1 VPASIFKNR
10 IVVGLALALLVVGG
24 GTAGYMLIEG
34 WGLHDALF
42 MTITTVTTV
51 GYGEVHP
58 LSRDGRTFSMVLILV
73 GAGTVLYILS
83 MLTQVVVEGKLREVM
98 GRRSLERKI
107 RSLSGHY
114 ILCGYGRIGALVGD
128 MLREQGVDMVVIE
141 NNETITRRLSQE
153 GIHYVLGSATEDE
166 SLLDAGIERAK
177 GLVATVN
184 SDADNVYIVLTAK
197 GIRPDLLVIARATEP
212 GSERKLKR
220 AGADKVVSPY
230 LIGARRM
237 AQTVLRPSVADFV
250 DLTFHSTDL
259 ALRMEEVQVGMTSAL
274 IGVSLKDSGIRQKLD
289 LIVLAVKKSDERMLF
304 NPPAETVIE
313 QGDILIA
320 MGPQISMLKLEHLL
334 GSGTE

>member
-1 VPASIFKNR
+1 MQSRMVA
-10 IVVGLALALLVVGG
+10 GAALAALVVGG
-24 GTAGYMLIEG
+24 GTLGYMLIEG
-34 WGLHDALF
+34 WDFHDALF
-42 MTITTVTTV
+42 MTVTTVTTV

-58 LSRDGRTFSMVLILV
+58 LSREGRTFSMALILGGV
-73 GAGTVLYILS
+73 GVVLYILS

-107 RSLSGHY
+107 RSLKGHY
-114 ILCGYGRIGALVGD
+114 IICGYGRIGALVAD
-128 MLREQGVDMVVIE
+128 MLREQSVEMVIIE
-141 NNETITRRLSQE
+141 SDEQVTRRLGQE

-166 SLLDAGIERAK
+166 SLLAAGIERAK

-230 LIGARRM
+230 FIGARRI

-250 DLTFHSTDL
+250 DLTFHSTDV
-259 ALRMEEVQVGMTSAL
+259 ALLMEEVQVDAGSDL
-274 IGVSLKDSGIRQKLD
+274 VGVSLKDSGIRQKLD
-289 LIVLAVKKSDERMLF
+289 LIVLAVKKPNDHMIF
-304 NPPAETVIE
+304 NPPAGTIIE
-313 QGDILIA
+313 QDDTLIA
-320 MGPQISMLKLEHLL
+320 LGSHASMQKLEHMV
-334 GSGTE
+334 SGGGE

>member
-1 VPASIFKNR
+1 VLASIFKNR
-10 IVVGLALALLVVGG
+10 MMAGIALAVAVVGG

-34 WGLHDALF
+34 WDLHDALF

-58 LSRDGRTFSMVLILV
+58 LSRAGRTFSMALILGGV
-73 GAGTVLYILS
+73 GVVLYILS

-98 GRRSLERKI
+98 GRRNLERKI
-107 RSLSGHY
+107 RSLRGHY
-114 ILCGYGRIGALVGD
+114 IICGYGRIGALVAD
-128 MLREQGVDMVVIE
+128 MLREQGVELVVIE
-141 NNETITRRLSQE
+141 NDEQVTRRLGQE

-166 SLLDAGIERAK
+166 ILLAAGIERAK

-197 GIRPDLLVIARATEP
+197 GIRPDLLIIARATEP

-230 LIGARRM
+230 FIGARRI

-259 ALRMEEVQVGMTSAL
+259 ALRMEEVLVVVGSAL
-274 IGVSLKDSGIRQKLD
+274 VGVSLKDSGIRQKLD
-289 LIVLAVKKSDERMLF
+289 LIVLAVKKPDDRMIF
-304 NPPAETVIE
+304 NPPADTVIE
-313 QGDILIA
+313 RDDTLIALGSQASMDKLEQMLSGQGD
-320 MGPQISMLKLEHLL
+320 
-334 GSGTE
+334 

>member
-1 VPASIFKNR
+1 MQSRMVA
-10 IVVGLALALLVVGG
+10 GAALAALVLGG
-24 GTAGYMLIEG
+24 GTLGYMLIEG
-34 WGLHDALF
+34 WDFHDSLF
-42 MTITTVTTV
+42 MTVTTVTTV

-58 LSRDGRTFSMVLILV
+58 MTRAGRSFSMMLILGGV
-73 GAGTVLYILS
+73 GVVLYILS

-107 RSLSGHY
+107 RSLRDHY
-114 ILCGYGRIGALVGD
+114 IICGYGRIGALVAD
-128 MLREQGVDMVVIE
+128 MLREQSVEMVVIE
-141 NNETITRRLSQE
+141 SDEQVTRRLGQE

-166 SLLDAGIERAK
+166 SLLAAGIERAK

-230 LIGARRM
+230 FIGARRI

-250 DLTFHSTDL
+250 DLTFHSTDV
-259 ALRMEEVQVGMTSAL
+259 ALLMEEVQVDAGSDL
-274 IGVSLKDSGIRQKLD
+274 VGVSLKDSGIRQKLD
-289 LIVLAVKKSDERMLF
+289 LIVLAVKKPNDHMIF
-304 NPPAETVIE
+304 NPPAGTVIE
-313 QGDILIA
+313 KDDTLIA
-320 MGPQISMLKLEHLL
+320 L
-334 GSGTE
+334 GSHASMQKLGQMVSGGGD